1 MSRPPRVAPQ
11 LRAELTE
18 DVAAFIE
25 ATRTAFLATASA
37 DGQPYVQHR
46 GGPPGFLHVLD
57 EHTLA
62 FADLRG
68 NRQYLSLGNLTEN
81 PKVHLI
87 LMDYE
92 HGQRVK
98 IWGTA
103 TVSEDP
109 SLIGMLTPRGRKAD
123 QVIIV
128 QVTAWDANCP
138 AHIPRMVPLD
148 DR

>member
-1 MSRPPRVAPQ
+1 MRPARVAPR

-18 DVAAFIE
+18 DVTAFIE
-25 ATRTAFLATASA
+25 SVRTAFLATASA

-57 EHTLA
+57 ESTVA

-68 NRQYLSLGNLTEN
+68 NRQYLSLSNLAEN
-81 PKVHLI
+81 PKVALI

-98 IWGTA
+98 LWGTA
-103 TVSEDP
+103 KVSEDP
-109 SLIGMLTPRGRKAD
+109 SLIAMLTPKGARAD
-123 QVIIV
+123 QVILV
-128 QVTAWDANCP
+128 HVTAWDANCP
-138 AHIPRMVPLD
+138 AHIPRLVPVE
-148 DR
+148 